1 MKRLLKHGDGRLK
14 TGRLSL
20 VVFITLLLC
29 GALFFKAGQ
38 QLDTVLVEVKHQFEP
53 QLETPPTDI
62 ETPQAEAASPSE
74 VQPVAEVK
82 PQEQVPQEQAP
93 QVAEQ
98 EAEPQPAAVEEQ
110 ESAAMEPA
118 QQLAAV
124 DEVDERVMTEQ
135 LSTQPI
141 DQVEEPVQNR
151 ADHLTPVANDK
162 PLSLDSE
169 QYFKLMQQ
177 WAASG
182 NKGAGGA
189 DAAIPLEVENLHQ
202 YYALFQ
208 MKVIAVNVK
217 GHLFDLTDG
226 SRLPQQALDDYSSTV
241 IAVDQ
246 PWQHW
251 QDGLQRAKF
260 KRHDIVQ
267 VRYYMYPFVRNA
279 IYARCQQGFDW
290 CKQQGL
296 IAETTQPT
304 EVDIMGRTFEIQRN
318 GGGHFGVFVPQ
329 QLTTAAGQRIAISTA
344 AFAGQADI
352 TALQHSGL
360 L

>member
-20 VVFITLLLC
+20 LIFITLLLC

-38 QLDTVLVEVKHQFEP
+38 HLDTVLVEVKHQFEP
-53 QLETPPTDI
+53 QLETLPTDV
-62 ETPQAEAASPSE
+62 ETPTAEADRPSE
-74 VQPVAEVK
+74 DQAVAEV
-82 PQEQVPQEQAP
+82 ETV
-93 QVAEQ
+93 
-98 EAEPQPAAVEEQ
+98 PQPATVAASEENVASTEQPQSQQQPMAAV
-110 ESAAMEPA
+110 ADVAKTV
-118 QQLAAV
+118 V
-124 DEVDERVMTEQ
+124 DEVDEKVMTEQ
-135 LSTQPI
+135 LSTMPI
-141 DQVEEPVQNR
+141 AQVKEVEHSR
-151 ADHLTPVANDK
+151 ADQLTQVDQDQ

-182 NKGAGGA
+182 NKGDSASLA
-189 DAAIPLEVENLHQ
+189 EAVIPLEVENLHQ
-202 YYALFQ
+202 CYALFQ
-208 MKVIAVNVK
+208 MKVIAINVK
-217 GHLFDLTDG
+217 GQLFDLTDG

-251 QDGLQRAKF
+251 QAGLQRAKF
-260 KRHDIVQ
+260 KRQDIVQ
-267 VRYYMYPFVRNA
+267 VRYYMYPFVRDA

-304 EVDIMGRTFEIQRN
+304 EVDIVGRTFEIQRN
-318 GGGHFGVFVPQ
+318 GGGRFGVFVPQ
-329 QLTTAAGQRIAISTA
+329 QLTTAAGNRVAISTA

-352 TALQHSGL
+352 AALQNSGL